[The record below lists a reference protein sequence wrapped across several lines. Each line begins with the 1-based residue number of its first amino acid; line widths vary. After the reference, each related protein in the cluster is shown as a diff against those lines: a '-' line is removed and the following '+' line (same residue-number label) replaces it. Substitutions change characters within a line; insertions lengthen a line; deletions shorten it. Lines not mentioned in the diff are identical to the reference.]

1 MSYDSSN
8 AALPAQMPLPSARD
22 HVVELL
28 KAGFVENHLS
38 ITEFEQRVGLAHQAR
53 SRAEL
58 DPLVADLLPAAAGH
72 APTASPPGY
81 TGSIADHGK
90 IVAILSNHQRR
101 GPMALPRHLEIVAIL
116 GNVELDLTG
125 ASIANGVTEIDI
137 SAVFGNVEVTLPPG
151 VRTES
156 HGNAF
161 LGSFD
166 HRSNEFPGYAETG
179 DRVIRITG
187 QSVFGSVTIEAA
199 PAFALPPLPPD
210 SGAPRRLG

>member
-1 MSYDSSN
+1 MSYDSPN

-38 ITEFEQRVGLAHQAR
+38 MTEFEQRVALAHQAR

-58 DPLVADLLPAAAGH
+58 DPLVADLLPAAGL

-81 TGSIADHGK
+81 TGSIANHRK

-151 VRTES
+151 VRIES

-166 HRSNEFPGYAETG
+166 HRSQEFPEYAETG

-199 PAFALPPLPPD
+199 PAFAPPPLPQD